1 MANGLL
7 EKKNLEDIA
16 AAIRVKKW
24 KNRSKVQTKSNGRCY
39 YGNKNRW

>member
-16 AAIRVKKW
+16 AAIRVK
-24 KNRSKVQTKSNGRCY
+24 NGKTEIGRAHV
-39 YGNKNRW
+39 